1 MKRTTLD
8 DQTGRTEYVDV
19 AGGRIAC
26 EVVGH
31 GPLVVL
37 SPGVADTRSSYRF
50 LAPLI
55 AGRLVL
61 FYNAISPGLG
71 PRVAV
76 VLSLVEF
83 ALGTAL
89 LWLLPATRA
98 AQTPGGTEAV
108 A

>member
-37 SPGVADTRSSYRF
+37 SPGRQAEYGPAVLTPTIETGVDEPITNG
-50 LAPLI
+50 API
-55 AGRLVL
+55 H
-61 FYNAISPGLG
+61 
-71 PRVAV
+71 
-76 VLSLVEF
+76 VEGSGCEPT
-83 ALGTAL
+83 L
-89 LWLLPATRA
+89 
-98 AQTPGGTEAV
+98 
-108 A
+108 